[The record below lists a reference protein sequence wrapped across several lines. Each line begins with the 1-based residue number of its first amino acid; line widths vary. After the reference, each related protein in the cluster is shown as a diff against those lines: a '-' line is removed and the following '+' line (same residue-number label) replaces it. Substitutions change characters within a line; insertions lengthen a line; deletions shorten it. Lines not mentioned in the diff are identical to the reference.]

1 MPATVIVGLQWGD
14 EGKGKTTDFL
24 AEQVAMA
31 VRYQGGDNAGH
42 TVVLGDEVFKL
53 RLTPSGV
60 LYPHITCVIGPGVV
74 VNPATLIA
82 ELDMLTSRGIATDN
96 VRVSRNAHVIMPY
109 HVALDRAMEVRLD
122 GEKVGTTNRGIGP
135 TYADRASR
143 LGLRMEDLL
152 DEATFRHRLAKV
164 LPDKNTLLASMAGGE
179 SFDAEPLIRQA
190 MAWGER
196 LRPHLVDT
204 TWLVQDALRRGDH
217 VILEGAQGTLL
228 DIDHGSYPYVT
239 SSNPIAGG
247 ACTGGGIGPLQVDEV
262 IGVMKAYST
271 RVGSGPYPTELHDD
285 IGAGI
290 AERGNEFGTVTG
302 RPRRVGWFD
311 AVSLRYAVAVN
322 SVSSIMLNKIDILS
336 GIDWIQLCVAYEID
350 GHRVESW
357 PSSAEVLARATPIYE
372 TFPGWSEPIN
382 AVRTLAELPEN
393 ARRYVSALEAAA
405 GVPIVLV
412 SVGPERTQTIERAYR
427 PMRHRPTLP
436 GAPTSAAPGAAA
448 GRQAP
453 GAAAR

>member
-60 LYPHITCVIGPGVV
+60 LYPHITCVIGPGSWS
-74 VNPATLIA
+74 TRRRSSR
-82 ELDMLTSRGIATDN
+82 ELDMLTARGISTDN

-109 HVALDRAMEVRLD
+109 HVALDRAMEARLD

-179 SFDAEPLIRQA
+179 PFEAEPLIRQA

-196 LRPHLVDT
+196 LRPHLADT
-204 TWLVQDALRRGDH
+204 TWLVQDALRR
-217 VILEGAQGTLL
+217 AT
-228 DIDHGSYPYVT
+228 T
-239 SSNPIAGG
+239 SSSRAPRARSSTSITAATPTSPRRTRSPAAPAPAAGS
-247 ACTGGGIGPLQVDEV
+247 ARSR
-262 IGVMKAYST
+262 ST
-271 RVGSGPYPTELHDD
+271 RSSG
-285 IGAGI
+285 
-290 AERGNEFGTVTG
+290 
-302 RPRRVGWFD
+302 
-311 AVSLRYAVAVN
+311 
-322 SVSSIMLNKIDILS
+322 
-336 GIDWIQLCVAYEID
+336 
-350 GHRVESW
+350 
-357 PSSAEVLARATPIYE
+357 
-372 TFPGWSEPIN
+372 
-382 AVRTLAELPEN
+382 
-393 ARRYVSALEAAA
+393 
-405 GVPIVLV
+405 
-412 SVGPERTQTIERAYR
+412 
-427 PMRHRPTLP
+427 
-436 GAPTSAAPGAAA
+436 
-448 GRQAP
+448 
-453 GAAAR
+453 

>member
-60 LYPHITCVIGPGVV
+60 LYPHIACIIGPGVV
-74 VNPATLIA
+74 VNPATLIG
-82 ELDMLTSRGIATDN
+82 ELDMLTSRGIDTAK

-109 HVALDRAMEVRLD
+109 HVALDRAMETRLD

-152 DEATFRHRLAKV
+152 DETAFRHRLAKV
-164 LPDKNTLLASMAGGE
+164 LPDKNALLATMPGTTP
-179 SFDAEPLIRQA
+179 FDAEPLVAQA

-196 LRPHLVDT
+196 LRPHLADT

-217 VILEGAQGTLL
+217 VLLEGAQGTLL

-262 IGVMKAYST
+262 IGVMKAYTT
-271 RVGSGPYPTELHDD
+271 RVGSGPYPTELTDEV
-285 IGAGI
+285 GTGI
-290 AERGNEFGTVTG
+290 AERGHEFGTVTG

-311 AVSLRYAVAVN
+311 AVALRFAVAVN

-336 GIDWIQLCVAYEID
+336 GIDEIQLCVAYEID
-350 GHRVESW
+350 GQRVDRW
-357 PSSAEVLARATPIYE
+357 PSSAEVLARARPVYE
-372 TFPGWSEPIN
+372 RFPGWSEPIN
-382 AVRTLAELPEN
+382 GVRTLAELPEN
-393 ARRYVSALEAAA
+393 ARRYVTALEVAA

-427 PMRHRPTLP
+427 PMRHRPTVV
-436 GAPTSAAPGAAA
+436 A
-448 GRQAP
+448 G
-453 GAAAR
+453 